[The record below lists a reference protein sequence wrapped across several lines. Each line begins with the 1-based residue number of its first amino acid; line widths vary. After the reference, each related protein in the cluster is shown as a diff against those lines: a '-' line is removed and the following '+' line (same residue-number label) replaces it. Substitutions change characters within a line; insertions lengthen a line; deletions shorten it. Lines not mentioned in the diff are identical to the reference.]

1 MHNMDTENELQH
13 KKSVT
18 VTIRTNTSL
27 KISALLAE
35 ICTTREVLI
44 WQTGTFKVNILA
56 LSMRSCW
63 LGRMCFLHLTEGFTL
78 QRFRYR
84 KQYTRQH

>member
-63 LGRMCFLHLTEGFTL
+63 LGRICRHVFSTPDGGI
-78 QRFRYR
+78 
-84 KQYTRQH
+84 YTAKVPV